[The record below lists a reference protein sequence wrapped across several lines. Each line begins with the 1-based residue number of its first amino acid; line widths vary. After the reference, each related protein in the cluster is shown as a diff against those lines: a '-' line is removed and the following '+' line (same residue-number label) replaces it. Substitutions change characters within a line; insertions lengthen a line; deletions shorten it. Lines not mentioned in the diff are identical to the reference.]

1 MLLGMRGGGREN
13 PERKMVSS
21 GFQCSFK
28 TESSV
33 NVRRKAG
40 GGGEE
45 AQPLL
50 APDEIGGLAGHVGA
64 A

>member
-1 MLLGMRGGGREN
+1 MLSASRDERRRKGKPREEDGEQWL
-13 PERKMVSS
+13 PVQ
-21 GFQCSFK
+21 FQDRI
-28 TESSV
+28 
-33 NVRRKAG
+33 RRKAG

-50 APDEIGGLAGHVGA
+50 APDEIGGLAEHVGA